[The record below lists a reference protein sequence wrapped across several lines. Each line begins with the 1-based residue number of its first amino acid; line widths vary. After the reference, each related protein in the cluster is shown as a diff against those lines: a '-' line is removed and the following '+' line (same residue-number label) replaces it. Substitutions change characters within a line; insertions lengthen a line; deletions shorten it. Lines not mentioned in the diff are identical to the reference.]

1 MAVSAANAIRYAAW
15 WHNRK
20 ELQMN
25 VHEITVIEFNEDFVR
40 YSYDGVKAMSG
51 RKWFPG
57 VEVGQVWKM
66 TCNGALVVECVRV
79 R

>member
-1 MAVSAANAIRYAAW
+1 
-15 WHNRK
+15 
-20 ELQMN
+20 MN

-51 RKWFPG
+51 RKWFPD